1 MLVLAGLITLKL
13 NFLLILCKIKYR
25 NVLFKNILRLT
36 FRQIA
41 LLILMLTFLYIKVC
55 LLEVILNISG
65 LFQYPNQS
73 NI

>member
-36 FRQIA
+36 LRQIA
-41 LLILMLTFLYIKVC
+41 LLIFMLTFLYLKVC
-55 LLEVILNISG
+55 LLEVI
-65 LFQYPNQS
+65 
-73 NI
+73 

>member
-36 FRQIA
+36 FRQTA